1 MRQVRVAAV
10 GLGVAAAAAAHAEV
24 LDAGAVAPIV
34 DRDDEPASNNLR
46 AHRRINSGV
55 QPAARLLV

>member
-34 DRDDEPASNNLR
+34 DRDDEPASNNFM
-46 AHRRINSGV
+46 
-55 QPAARLLV
+55 